1 MGDRTHVAVIR
12 EYLEVW
18 RRDGLDAFL
27 DLVPEDV
34 EFVPYAGNGRALDGK
49 APLRD
54 FWHEMAARGEELEV
68 DVLDLEALDD
78 DNVLVTG
85 TLTRRGPDGSSTDRL
100 AWLYSFRDGRLWRAS
115 GHASAAEARE
125 VARFL
130 HVERKEVS
138 RGGPNFTATLH
149 QERGGRSVL
158 ELAGELDLASA
169 PGLADA
175 IADASR
181 SGHVLVDLS
190 GLVFMDSSGLRVLL
204 EAARDAQSDGWR
216 LELRRGPET
225 VQRVFTLS
233 STERLLSFVDE
244 PAG

>member
-1 MGDRTHVAVIR
+1 MGDRTHVAAIR

-27 DLVPEDV
+27 ELVPEDV
-34 EFVPYAGNGRALDGK
+34 EFVPYTGNGRALAGK

-54 FWHEMAARGEELEV
+54 FWQGVAARGEHV
-68 DVLDLEALDD
+68 DVDVVELEALDD

-85 TLTRRGPDGSSTDRL
+85 TLTRRHADGSSTDRL
-100 AWLYSFRDGRLWRAS
+100 AWLYSFREGRLWRAS

-130 HVERKEVS
+130 HVQRVEVS

-158 ELAGELDLASA
+158 ELAGELDLATA
-169 PGLADA
+169 PGLAKA
-175 IADASR
+175 IADASG

-190 GLVFMDSSGLRVLL
+190 RLVFIDSSGLRVLL
-204 EAARDAQSDGWR
+204 DAARSAQSDGWR

-233 STERLLSFVDE
+233 STERLLPFVDA
-244 PAG
+244 PAH